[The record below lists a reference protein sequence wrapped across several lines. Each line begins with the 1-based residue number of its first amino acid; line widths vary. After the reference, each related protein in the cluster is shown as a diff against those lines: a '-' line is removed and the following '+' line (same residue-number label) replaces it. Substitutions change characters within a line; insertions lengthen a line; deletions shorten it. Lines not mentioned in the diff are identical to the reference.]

1 MQISAHF
8 TLAELTRSD
17 VALRLGI
24 DNTAPPAVISALRH
38 LADRVLE
45 PVRRQFGRPVRINSG
60 YRSPR
65 LNMAVGGSATS
76 QHVFGEAADL
86 EIPGVANGDIALWI
100 RDTLVF
106 DQLILEAYTPG
117 QPSSGWVHVSLST
130 RRAPRRS
137 VLTATP
143 RGGGQ
148 RGMDYRPGLI
158 IG

>member
-1 MQISAHF
+1 MQLSPNF

-17 VALRLGI
+17 TATRLGI
-24 DNTAPPAVISALRH
+24 DNTPPAAVISALRH
-38 LADRVLE
+38 LCERVLE
-45 PVRRQFGRPVRINSG
+45 PTRRQFGRPVRVNSG

-65 LNMAVGGSATS
+65 ANSAVGGSDTS

-86 EIPGVANGDIALWI
+86 EIPGIANGDIAIWI
-100 RDTLVF
+100 RDNLVF

-117 QPSSGWVHVSLST
+117 QPSSGWVHVSLTT
-130 RRAPRRS
+130 RRVPRKS